1 MEKPFIFVHITDIH
15 IQKRSQDDSYM
26 RFRHFVKNVLPMTAA
41 SLVIN
46 TGDITNS
53 VNENNEGSKLV
64 NNDDF
69 VELLQFDEWK
79 MFEPILH
86 DNI

>member
-1 MEKPFIFVHITDIH
+1 
-15 IQKRSQDDSYM
+15 
-26 RFRHFVKNVLPMTAA
+26 MTGA

-86 DNI
+86 DNIQVLLCTEREWSIYTRSLAGCTRKS